1 MSPGE
6 ILAAIGGAGTA
17 VFAAAVIYALVVEM
31 HQRRARTQ
39 RGGVTPLRET
49 VHGADVLDWNLVEGE
64 AEPRRVKRKR
74 EPEQDAQRERAAG
87 GREERSQGEPRE

>member
-17 VFAAAVIYALVVEM
+17 VFAAAVIHALVVEL
-31 HQRRARTQ
+31 HQRRARTE

-49 VHGADVLDWNLVEGE
+49 VHGADVLDWNLVEAE
-64 AEPRRVKRKR
+64 AEPRRVNR
-74 EPEQDAQRERAAG
+74 EPQQDVQRERAAG
-87 GREERSQGEPRE
+87 GPEERSQGEPLE

>member
-17 VFAAAVIYALVVEM
+17 VFAAAVIYAFVVEM
-31 HQRRARTQ
+31 HQRRGPTQ
-39 RGGVTPLRET
+39 RGGVTPLSDT

-64 AEPRRVKRKR
+64 AEPRRAKS
-74 EPEQDAQRERAAG
+74 EPEQDVQRERAAG
-87 GREERSQGEPRE
+87 GREERSQGEPRD

>member
-31 HQRRARTQ
+31 RQRRARTQ
-39 RGGVTPLRET
+39 RGEVTPLRET
-49 VHGADVLDWNLVEGE
+49 VHGADVLEWNLVEGE
-64 AEPRRVKRKR
+64 AEPRRVKSK
-74 EPEQDAQRERAAG
+74 PEQDVQRERAAG
-87 GREERSQGEPRE
+87 GREERSQGEPLE